1 MFLLLVFLSAAAGVA
16 LILPVVLR
24 LYRLPKFPRD
34 RVDAFLE
41 QARGGP
47 IAHRGGIPEN
57 TLRAFRLSKTNG
69 AIGVEVDLHLS
80 KDGHPVLI
88 HDDTVERT
96 SNGRGRVEELTLE
109 QLRKLDFGIKF
120 G

>member
-1 MFLLLVFLSAAAGVA
+1 MSLLLLVLSAAAGGA
-16 LILPVVLR
+16 LVLLFR
-24 LYRLPKFPRD
+24 LYQLPKHPRS

-41 QARGGP
+41 KTRRSP

-57 TLRAFRLSKTNG
+57 TLSAFRLSKTNG
-69 AIGVEVDLHLS
+69 ASGVEVDLSFS
-80 KDGHPVLI
+80 KDGYPVLL

-96 SNGRGRVEELTLE
+96 SNGQGRVEELTLE
-109 QLRKLDFGIKF
+109 QLRELDFGSKF